1 MGGLPAYTPMLA
13 QLGPLPPPGED
24 DAWGH
29 EMKWDGVRAL
39 AYVENSALRL
49 ISRTGKEVT
58 VAYPELYALAG
69 AVGGHD
75 VVLDGEIVAFDEAGR
90 PSFSALQPRMHQ
102 RREERV
108 RKLAQT
114 IPVTYMLF
122 DILHV
127 GTQSSIALPYVRR
140 RELLEDIVSAGARW
154 QVPAWFRDDGSH
166 ALDLSR
172 RLGMEGIVSK
182 RLQSPYRPGR
192 RSPEWTKVKNFRA
205 QEVVIGGWTP
215 GRGRRSS
222 TIGSLLLG
230 VHKGDQLI
238 YAGNVGTGFTEETLR
253 ELGSILAPLSRATP
267 PFDAPVPR
275 EQARD
280 ARWVEPVLVGEVQ
293 YAEWTPDGRLRHPS
307 WRGLRDDKSPEN
319 VTREPETL
327 TARRP
332 DVTRA
337 GEPPRRAG

>member
-1 MGGLPAYTPMLA
+1 MLA

-39 AYVENSALRL
+39 AYIEDAALRL
-49 ISRTGKEVT
+49 ISRNGKEVT
-58 VAYPELYALAG
+58 VAYPELYPLAG

-108 RKLAQT
+108 RRLART
-114 IPVTYMLF
+114 VPVTYMLF
-122 DILHV
+122 DVLHI
-127 GTQSSIALPYVRR
+127 GSEPSIALPYVRR
-140 RELLEDIVSAGARW
+140 RELLESVVSTGARW
-154 QVPAWFRDDGSH
+154 QIPAWFQDDGAH
-166 ALDLSR
+166 AMELSR

-192 RSPEWTKVKNFRA
+192 RTPEWTKVKNFRA

-215 GRGRRSS
+215 GQGRRSS

-230 VHKGDQLI
+230 VHENTRLV

-253 ELGSILAPLSRATP
+253 ELGEILAPLERPAS
-267 PFDAPVPR
+267 PFDGPVPR
-275 EQARD
+275 EQARH
-280 ARWVEPVLVGEVQ
+280 AHWVDPALVGEVQ

-319 VTREPETL
+319 ITRE
-327 TARRP
+327 
-332 DVTRA
+332 
-337 GEPPRRAG
+337 GEPPQLAG